1 MVKFTIST
9 ILMIVFAVTF
19 SLTSYGKIIVLF
31 DEDAKAEAGVG
42 NFVGLFTSHDA
53 GSAVVIE
60 KDAISGKSSVSC
72 TAQQSYNNIMPGWAF
87 PIDETPFMTFAW
99 KKDSGKII
107 MIQMAY
113 NNNWAYR
120 YHCGDNTAGNGPTW
134 PSTELDAKVPKD
146 WTVYTRDLTKDFAKG
161 WNLTGLALTP
171 WDSKG
176 FYDYIILTTTE
187 KEVKI
192 PTKAVEANQKV
203 ATVWGNIKQL

>member
-1 MVKFTIST
+1 VKLTIST

-31 DEDAKAEAGVG
+31 DENTKDEAGAG
-42 NFVGLFTSHDA
+42 NITGLFTSHDA

-60 KDAISGKSSVSC
+60 KDAISGKSSISC
-72 TAQQSYNNIMPGWAF
+72 TAQQSYNNIMAGWKY
-87 PIDETPFMTFAW
+87 PIDETPFMTLAW

-113 NNNWAYR
+113 DQTWAYR
-120 YHCGDNTAGNGPTW
+120 YHCGDNAAPAW

-171 WDSKG
+171 WDGKG
-176 FYDYIILTTTE
+176 FYDYLLLSTTA

-192 PTKAVEANQKV
+192 PGKAVEANQKV
-203 ATVWGNIKQL
+203 ATAWGNIKQL